1 MKLKNRIAV
10 TGSLFVVMSTIFLV
24 GVQLGLNPEGTPKT
38 EPVKERT
45 ASPRAELPK
54 IAGVADHKVSER
66 MKNLGIPERKVG
78 VDSVMALHNRSL
90 PVVPRGPP
98 RFDESKLLDHARNL
112 GNFGKELVTQRIQ
125 GKEIGAVHHEL
136 NRFPELNKTPLKSTD
151 KEHRFQIPSELVKVN
166 PPRKPDN
173 QSPSLGQES
182 DPWNIWE
189 SWVQQDSFYPEGSL
203 FSDEMNS
210 ILRAMATQPIKSF
223 DVGHRGTQLKAT
235 VFLGRQKAVFKP
247 MR

>member
-10 TGSLFVVMSTIFLV
+10 TGSLFVVMSTLFLV
-24 GVQLGLNPEGTPKT
+24 GVQLGSGPEATPKT

-45 ASPRAELPK
+45 AAPRVELPK
-54 IAGVADHKVSER
+54 VAGVAEHKVSER
-66 MKNLGIPERKVG
+66 MKNLGSPERQAVL
-78 VDSVMALHNRSL
+78 DSVMALHNRSL
-90 PVVPRGPP
+90 PALPRGPP
-98 RFDESKLLDHARNL
+98 RLDESKLLDHLRNF
-112 GNFGKELVTQRIQ
+112 GNFGKEVVTQRIL
-125 GKEIGAVHHEL
+125 GKGMDAVHREL
-136 NRFPELNKTPLKSTD
+136 IRFPELSKTPLKSRD
-151 KEHRFQIPSELVKVN
+151 KEHRFQIPSELAKVKS
-166 PPRKPDN
+166 PQKPDN
-173 QSPSLGQES
+173 QFLSFGQER

-189 SWVQQDSFYPEGSL
+189 SWVQKDSFYPEDAL

-235 VFLGRQKAVFKP
+235 MFLGKQKTVFKP